1 MPLSNRSPG
10 KTTNKK
16 QPKTD
21 PAPFV
26 SQPSESRRNTAHTQP
41 TTTALTTRAVAPLL
55 SLDGIEHGL
64 NFPSFDSNAF
74 FASDLF
80 TVSSALP
87 RTTKAEADAMVQ
99 AIEEQRQSLRV
110 AQSNIELNRD
120 VVKTGTLQQ
129 KLWGQVIDYATVGM
143 VNRTKAIG
151 YTTAGVN
158 QATALV
164 KLEQA
169 QEQFDQEETVL
180 LGMRSITPLIGEEW
194 KQRKALKLSKIED
207 LKLAVMQ
214 ASSKVA
220 NQIEAMGSDFQ
231 HDLQNL

>member
-1 MPLSNRSPG
+1 MPLSNKSPER
-10 KTTNKK
+10 TTSKK

-21 PAPFV
+21 TAPSV
-26 SQPSESRRNTAHTQP
+26 AQPKESRRNTAQTQA
-41 TTTALTTRAVAPLL
+41 TTTALMARAVAPLL

-64 NFPSFDSNAF
+64 NFPSFDPNTF

-99 AIEEQRQSLRV
+99 AIEEQRQSLRI

-129 KLWGQVIDYATVGM
+129 KLWGQVIDFATVGM
-143 VNRTKAIG
+143 SNRTKAIG
-151 YTTAGVN
+151 YTTAGVD
-158 QATALV
+158 QATALI
-164 KLEQA
+164 KLDQA
-169 QEQFDQEETVL
+169 QERFDQEETVL
-180 LGMRSITPLIGEEW
+180 LGMRNITPLIGEEW
-194 KQRKALKLSKIED
+194 KQRQALKRSKIED

-231 HDLQNL
+231 QDLQNL